1 MMRDQ
6 TLLLQLAMRNFEEQS
21 GHKMVMFNDKLQ
33 KVERLVRETDSYWF
47 ETKQSL
53 ELEISNAKMVTA
65 RKTTQA
71 SRFLS
76 KIEKAQDIMKR
87 ADIMINGLMKTNE
100 TMKLEIERL
109 KKERG
114 SLIGK
119 VQSLQSS
126 NNLKYR
132 QCENFEKQLALDLT

>member
-1 MMRDQ
+1 
-6 TLLLQLAMRNFEEQS
+6 
-21 GHKMVMFNDKLQ
+21 
-33 KVERLVRETDSYWF
+33 
-47 ETKQSL
+47 
-53 ELEISNAKMVTA
+53 MVTA

-132 QCENFEKQLALDLT
+132 QCENFEK

>member
-21 GHKMVMFNDKLQ
+21 GHKMVMFSDKLQ

-76 KIEKAQDIMKR
+76 KFEKAQDIMKR

-132 QCENFEKQLALDLT
+132 QCENFEKQFALDLT

>member
-132 QCENFEKQLALDLT
+132 QCENFEKQFALDLT